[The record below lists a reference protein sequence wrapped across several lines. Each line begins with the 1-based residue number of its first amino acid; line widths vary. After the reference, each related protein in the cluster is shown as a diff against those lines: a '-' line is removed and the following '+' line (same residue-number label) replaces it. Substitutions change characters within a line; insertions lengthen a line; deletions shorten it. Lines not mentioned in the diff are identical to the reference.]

1 MTWKGFG
8 RWVGFAVLLAV
19 LVVIGFRFWAL
30 HTLRSVAS
38 ANSIASAE
46 SRVIV
51 RGMEAASGSV
61 RAIPA
66 GTDRRPSSQRTAD
79 RMGEAFRNT
88 DIRRAAFAAVDSDDP
103 AVWVQ
108 SMQLGIMCMDLR
120 FSHVAYAYTADM
132 FKGEKN
138 ISAADAATMV
148 KNLNDFRDGPPSR
161 VAFPQALRGIVGDLL
176 TSLFTPNERNIDP
189 ELVEAL
195 KDAQVAPVGA
205 VEAELRSAIF
215 QQTRAM
221 CKDGVGDDFWR
232 KYRDARD
239 RWAAKGALGAL
250 IGNKNSGWTSTGSL
264 GLTEADYALVER
276 AILERQPD
284 GLARLLSPGNS
295 PTLNLL
301 QLDDPQSNYALMLSI
316 SGGRHVGQLTL
327 CQMGIADCS
336 VDSPAFKDACSWYGG
351 CHQPDLASLMRYV
364 LARDDMDPTLVD
376 RNVARVTAAIYANH
390 LEALGIRR
398 AKEKK

>member
-1 MTWKGFG
+1 MTRKRFG
-8 RWVGFAVLLAV
+8 RWVFGVVLLAV

-38 ANSIASAE
+38 ANSMASAE

-51 RGMEAASGSV
+51 RGVEVASGSV
-61 RAIPA
+61 RATPA
-66 GTDRRPSSQRTAD
+66 GNDRRPSSRRTAD
-79 RMGEAFRNT
+79 RMGEAFRDT
-88 DIRRAAFAAVDSDDP
+88 DIRRAAFAALDSDDP

-108 SMQLGIMCMDLR
+108 SMQLGLMCMDLR
-120 FSHVAYAYTADM
+120 FSPVASAYTADM

-138 ISAADAATMV
+138 ISAADAAAMA
-148 KNLNDFRDGPPSR
+148 KHLNDFRDSPPSR
-161 VAFPQALRGIVGDLL
+161 VAFPQALRGIVGELL
-176 TSLFTPNERNIDP
+176 TSLFTPSEKNIDP
-189 ELVEAL
+189 ELAEAL
-195 KDAQVAPVGA
+195 KDAQIAPVDA
-205 VEAELRSAIF
+205 VEEASRAAIF

-221 CKDGVGDDFWR
+221 CKDGLGDDFWR

-250 IGNKNSGWTSTGSL
+250 IGDKKSGWTSTGLL

-276 AILERQPD
+276 AIREQQPD

-295 PTLNLL
+295 PILDLL
-301 QLDDPQSNYALMLSI
+301 QLDDAQSNYALMFSI
-316 SGGRHVGQLTL
+316 SGGRHVGQVTL

-364 LARDDMDPTLVD
+364 LARDDMDPTLID
-376 RNVARVTAAIYANH
+376 RNVARVTAAIHAND
-390 LEALGIRR
+390 LEALGVRR